1 MGKDCSKNSNNTQNV
16 LPCGFAAN
24 TMFTDKIEWISHT
37 NRTSQVRGGMTNPK
51 LKENLS
57 YSLESDA
64 YSPPENRPVPFTKF
78 YHNTTDTLNSTKPS
92 LWDDDM
98 HQKYLNNDA
107 SFLEDFRVWM
117 RLAPLPEFRKLWYRM
132 GDQMP
137 RLEKGKIYI
146 NVRWPSNS
154 DKPKKKVIL
163 TQQSFMGAKCYNK
176 CYIR

>member
-1 MGKDCSKNSNNTQNV
+1 
-16 LPCGFAAN
+16 
-24 TMFTDKIEWISHT
+24 
-37 NRTSQVRGGMTNPK
+37 MTNPK

-64 YSPPENRPVPFTKF
+64 YSPPENAT
-78 YHNTTDTLNSTKPS
+78 NLNSTKPS

-98 HQKYLNNDA
+98 HQKYLNNNP

-137 RLEKGKIYI
+137 RLEKGSIKI
-146 NVRWPSNS
+146 NVTWPGNE

-163 TQQSFMGAKCYNK
+163 TQPSFMGAKCYNK